1 MTLSDSSS
9 PSPWFLSLKQAW
21 RSVLKAIADLRLAI
35 ILLLLIAI
43 FSISGTVIEQGETL
57 SFYQANYPED
67 PALFGFLSWQ
77 LVLVLGLNHV
87 YSTWWYLALLVLF
100 GTCLLSCTFVQQLPT
115 LKVARKTFFQT
126 STIQFKKQKFNC
138 QAQRKQM

>member
-1 MTLSDSSS
+1 MTLSSPQSSL
-9 PSPWFLSLKQAW
+9 FLSLKQAW

-67 PALFGFLSWQ
+67 PALF
-77 LVLVLGLNHV
+77 
-87 YSTWWYLALLVLF
+87 
-100 GTCLLSCTFVQQLPT
+100 
-115 LKVARKTFFQT
+115 
-126 STIQFKKQKFNC
+126 
-138 QAQRKQM
+138 